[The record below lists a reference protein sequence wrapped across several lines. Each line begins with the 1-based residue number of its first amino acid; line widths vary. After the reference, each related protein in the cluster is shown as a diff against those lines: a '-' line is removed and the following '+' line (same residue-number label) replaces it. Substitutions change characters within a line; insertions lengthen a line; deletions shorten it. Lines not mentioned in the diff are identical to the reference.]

1 MKPKHGQAKTC
12 NRGPLPQEGA
22 RVEGSGLVLLV
33 SSHDV
38 LQDIVAAHGLNVY
51 WMQNKVPVNMVD
63 NIFNGINKHDH
74 VLLSAG

>member
-12 NRGPLPQEGA
+12 NRAPPPREGA

-38 LQDIVAAHGLNVY
+38 LQDIVGAHGLNVY
-51 WMQNKVPVNMVD
+51 WK
-63 NIFNGINKHDH
+63 GTSKY
-74 VLLSAG
+74 G